1 MPHIQQLDPHVAD
14 LIAAGEVV
22 EQDEKVEALEF
33 SVTPDISFAGV
44 PLRDLNLKRG
54 LLLAGIVRQ
63 NGQIVIP
70 SGNDVL
76 HLHDDVIVVT
86 TDTQLED
93 LRDILAE

>member
-1 MPHIQQLDPHVAD
+1 M
-14 LIAAGEVV
+14 
-22 EQDEKVEALEF
+22 DEKVEALEF
-33 SVTPDISFAGV
+33 NVTADIPFVNV
-44 PLRDLNLKRG
+44 PLRDLKLRRG

-63 NGQIVIP
+63 NGQIIIP

-93 LRDILAE
+93 LRDILDT